1 MSNPLMNMM
10 GNAKGRTTMG
20 GSMMGMFGQIRKFAG
35 MIGNRNPEQMARNYM
50 KQNGIP
56 ESELQ
61 NVMQEA
67 QEIARMMGMR

>member
-1 MSNPLMNMM
+1 MKNPLMGMM
-10 GNAKGRTTMG
+10 GGGMG
-20 GSMMGMFGQIRKFAG
+20 GPMSMFQQIRRFAG
-35 MIGNRNPEQMARNYM
+35 LIGNRNPEQMARNYM

>member
-1 MSNPLMNMM
+1 MKNPLMGMM
-10 GNAKGRTTMG
+10 GGGMG
-20 GSMMGMFGQIRKFAG
+20 GQMSMFQQIRRFAG
-35 MIGNRNPEQMARNYM
+35 LIGNRNPEQMARNYM